1 MPESLEILKMR
12 VLICFLNENARI
24 CTVTGLAT
32 MFGECKQKMHRIFA
46 TLEKE
51 GLLNRSNPRSP
62 VLTELGREK
71 AHYYENRINIVLNHL
86 LYEGLDMDNAEHDAY
101 AWALFSSDKG
111 MEIIKSSEQRYRAK
125 YELRKREQFDGT
137 ELCKHLHDGEYRLPF
152 LIYKEHMTDGNNL
165 SMSNSGF
172 EHPCILTVTNGEGT
186 IQLRPKE
193 ILARSQMTGQEMI
206 GRVRMLMYWDGMTF
220 KNAETVNGMLTFPAS
235 TLSFLNIGSGME
247 QILHGSVCLK
257 MQCSVGTNHMPEA
270 TAIFAAM
277 L

>member
-32 MFGECKQKMHRIFA
+32 MFGEGKQKMHRIFA

-165 SMSNSGF
+165 SMSNGGF

-193 ILARSQMTGQEMI
+193 IWARSQMTGQEMI

-220 KNAETVNGMLTFPAS
+220 RNAETVNGMLTFPAS

>member
-32 MFGECKQKMHRIFA
+32 MFGEGKQKMHRIFA

-165 SMSNSGF
+165 SMSNGGF

-193 ILARSQMTGQEMI
+193 IWARSQMTGQEMI

-220 KNAETVNGMLTFPAS
+220 RNADTVNGMLTFPAS

>member
-1 MPESLEILKMR
+1 MPESLEILKMG

-32 MFGECKQKMHRIFA
+32 MFGEGKQKMHRIFA

-193 ILARSQMTGQEMI
+193 IWARSQMTGQEMI

>member
-32 MFGECKQKMHRIFA
+32 MFGEGKQKMHRIFA

-152 LIYKEHMTDGNNL
+152 LIYKEHMTNGNNL

-193 ILARSQMTGQEMI
+193 IWARSQMTGQEMI
-206 GRVRMLMYWDGMTF
+206 GRVRMLMYWDGMMF

>member
-1 MPESLEILKMR
+1 MSESLEILKMR

-32 MFGECKQKMHRIFA
+32 MFGEGKQKIHRIFA

-165 SMSNSGF
+165 SMSNGGF

-193 ILARSQMTGQEMI
+193 IWARSQMTGQEMI

>member
-1 MPESLEILKMR
+1 MLESLEILKMR
-12 VLICFLNENARI
+12 VFICFLNENARI

-32 MFGECKQKMHRIFA
+32 MFGEGKQKMHRIFA

-193 ILARSQMTGQEMI
+193 IWARSQMTGQEMI

>member
-32 MFGECKQKMHRIFA
+32 MFGEGKQKMHRIFA

-193 ILARSQMTGQEMI
+193 IWARSQMTGQEMI

-220 KNAETVNGMLTFPAS
+220 KNAETVNGMLTLPAS

>member
-24 CTVTGLAT
+24 CTVTGLAA
-32 MFGECKQKMHRIFA
+32 MFGEGKQKMHRIFA

-62 VLTELGREK
+62 MLTELGREK
-71 AHYYENRINIVLNHL
+71 AHYYENRVNIVLNHL

-165 SMSNSGF
+165 SMSNGGF

-193 ILARSQMTGQEMI
+193 IWARSQMTGQEMI

>member
-32 MFGECKQKMHRIFA
+32 MFGEGKQKMHRIFA

-51 GLLNRSNPRSP
+51 GLLNRSNHRSP

-125 YELRKREQFDGT
+125 YELRKREQFDGS

-165 SMSNSGF
+165 SMSNGGF

-193 ILARSQMTGQEMI
+193 IWARSQMTGQEMI

>member
-24 CTVTGLAT
+24 CTVTGLAA
-32 MFGECKQKMHRIFA
+32 MFGEGKQKMHRIFA

-71 AHYYENRINIVLNHL
+71 AHYYENRVNIVLNHL

-165 SMSNSGF
+165 SMSNGGF

-193 ILARSQMTGQEMI
+193 IWARSQMTGQEMI

-270 TAIFAAM
+270 TAIFVAM

>member
-1 MPESLEILKMR
+1 MSESLEILKMR

-32 MFGECKQKMHRIFA
+32 MFGEGKQKMHRIFA

-193 ILARSQMTGQEMI
+193 IWARSQMTGQEMI

>member
-32 MFGECKQKMHRIFA
+32 MFGEGKQKMHRIFT

-137 ELCKHLHDGEYRLPF
+137 ELCKHLHDGKYRLPF

-193 ILARSQMTGQEMI
+193 IWARSQMTGQEMI

>member
-32 MFGECKQKMHRIFA
+32 MFGEGKQKMHRIFA

-51 GLLNRSNPRSP
+51 GLLNRSNPRNP

-165 SMSNSGF
+165 SMSNGGF

-193 ILARSQMTGQEMI
+193 IWARSQMTGQEMI

>member
-32 MFGECKQKMHRIFA
+32 MFGEGKQKMHRIFA

-137 ELCKHLHDGEYRLPF
+137 ELCKHLHDGEYRLPL

-193 ILARSQMTGQEMI
+193 IWARSQMTGQEMI

>member
-32 MFGECKQKMHRIFA
+32 MFGEGKQKMHRIFA

-51 GLLNRSNPRSP
+51 GLLNRNNPRSP

-193 ILARSQMTGQEMI
+193 IWARSQMTGQEMI

>member
-32 MFGECKQKMHRIFA
+32 MFGEGKQKIHRIFA

-193 ILARSQMTGQEMI
+193 IWARSQMTGQEMI

>member
-32 MFGECKQKMHRIFA
+32 MFGEGKQKMHRIFA

-193 ILARSQMTGQEMI
+193 IWARSQMTGQEMI

-247 QILHGSVCLK
+247 QILHGSVFLK

>member
-12 VLICFLNENARI
+12 VLICFFNENARI

-32 MFGECKQKMHRIFA
+32 MFGEGKQKMHRIFA

-51 GLLNRSNPRSP
+51 GLLNRSNTRSP

-193 ILARSQMTGQEMI
+193 IWARSQMTGQEMI

>member
-32 MFGECKQKMHRIFA
+32 MFGEGKQKMHRIFA

-62 VLTELGREK
+62 VLTELGRAK

-193 ILARSQMTGQEMI
+193 IWARSRMTGQEMI

>member
-24 CTVTGLAT
+24 CTVTGLAA
-32 MFGECKQKMHRIFA
+32 MFGEGKQKMHRIFA

-165 SMSNSGF
+165 SMSNGGF
-172 EHPCILTVTNGEGT
+172 EHPCMLTVTNGKGT

-193 ILARSQMTGQEMI
+193 IWARSQMTGQEMI

>member
-32 MFGECKQKMHRIFA
+32 MFGEGKQKMHRIFA

-172 EHPCILTVTNGEGT
+172 EHPCILTVTNGKGT

-193 ILARSQMTGQEMI
+193 IWARSQMTGQEMI

>member
-32 MFGECKQKMHRIFA
+32 MFGEGKQKMHRIFA

-172 EHPCILTVTNGEGT
+172 EHPCILTVTNGKGT

-193 ILARSQMTGQEMI
+193 IWARSQMTGQEMI
-206 GRVRMLMYWDGMTF
+206 GRVRMLMYWDGMMF

>member
-24 CTVTGLAT
+24 CTVTGLAA
-32 MFGECKQKMHRIFA
+32 MFGEGKQKMHRIFA

-71 AHYYENRINIVLNHL
+71 AHYYENRINVVLNHL

-165 SMSNSGF
+165 SMSNGGF

-193 ILARSQMTGQEMI
+193 IWARSQMTGQEMI

>member
-32 MFGECKQKMHRIFA
+32 MFGEGKQKMHRIFA

-125 YELRKREQFDGT
+125 YELRKREQFNGT

-165 SMSNSGF
+165 SMSNGGF

-193 ILARSQMTGQEMI
+193 IWARSQMTGQEMI

-270 TAIFAAM
+270 MAIFAAM

>member
-24 CTVTGLAT
+24 CTVTGLAA
-32 MFGECKQKMHRIFA
+32 MFGEGKQKMHRIFA

-193 ILARSQMTGQEMI
+193 IWARSQMTGQEMI

>member
-32 MFGECKQKMHRIFA
+32 MFGEGKQKMHRIFA

-111 MEIIKSSEQRYRAK
+111 MEIIKSSEQRYHAK

-165 SMSNSGF
+165 SMSNGGF

-193 ILARSQMTGQEMI
+193 IWARSQMTGQEMI

>member
-32 MFGECKQKMHRIFA
+32 MFGEGKQKMHRIFA

-137 ELCKHLHDGEYRLPF
+137 ELCEHLHDGEYRLPF

-165 SMSNSGF
+165 SMSNGGF

-193 ILARSQMTGQEMI
+193 IWARSQMTGQEMI

-220 KNAETVNGMLTFPAS
+220 KNAATVNGMLTFPAS

>member
-24 CTVTGLAT
+24 CTVTGLAI
-32 MFGECKQKMHRIFA
+32 MFGEGKQKMHRIFA

-165 SMSNSGF
+165 SMSNGGF

-193 ILARSQMTGQEMI
+193 IWARSQMTGQEMI

>member
-24 CTVTGLAT
+24 CTVTGLAA
-32 MFGECKQKMHRIFA
+32 MFGEGKQKMHRIFA

-125 YELRKREQFDGT
+125 YEVRKREQFDGT

-165 SMSNSGF
+165 SMSNGGF

-193 ILARSQMTGQEMI
+193 IWARSQMTGQEMI

>member
-32 MFGECKQKMHRIFA
+32 MFGEGKQKMHRIFA

-62 VLTELGREK
+62 VLTVLGREK
-71 AHYYENRINIVLNHL
+71 AHYYENRINVVLNHL

-137 ELCKHLHDGEYRLPF
+137 ELCKHLCDGEYRLPF

-193 ILARSQMTGQEMI
+193 IWARSQMTGQEMI

>member
-32 MFGECKQKMHRIFA
+32 MFGEGKQKMHRIFA

-172 EHPCILTVTNGEGT
+172 EHPCILTVTNSEGT

-193 ILARSQMTGQEMI
+193 IWARSQMTGQEMI

>member
-1 MPESLEILKMR
+1 
-12 VLICFLNENARI
+12 
-24 CTVTGLAT
+24 
-32 MFGECKQKMHRIFA
+32 MFGEGKQKMHRIFA

-137 ELCKHLHDGEYRLPF
+137 ELCKHLHDGKYRLPF

-193 ILARSQMTGQEMI
+193 IWARSQMTGQEMI

-220 KNAETVNGMLTFPAS
+220 KSAETVNGMLTFPAS

>member
-32 MFGECKQKMHRIFA
+32 MFGEGKQKMHRIFA

-152 LIYKEHMTDGNNL
+152 LIYKEHMTDGDNL

-193 ILARSQMTGQEMI
+193 IWARSQMTGQEMI

>member
-32 MFGECKQKMHRIFA
+32 MFGEGKQKMHRIFA

-125 YELRKREQFDGT
+125 YELRKREQFGGT

-193 ILARSQMTGQEMI
+193 IWARSQMTGQKMI

>member
-1 MPESLEILKMR
+1 MSESLEILKMR

-32 MFGECKQKMHRIFA
+32 MFGEGKQKMHRIFA

-152 LIYKEHMTDGNNL
+152 LIYKEHITDGNNL

-193 ILARSQMTGQEMI
+193 IWARSQMTGQEMI

>member
-32 MFGECKQKMHRIFA
+32 MFGEGKQKMHRIFA

-62 VLTELGREK
+62 VLTVLGREK
-71 AHYYENRINIVLNHL
+71 AHYYENRINVVLNHL

-152 LIYKEHMTDGNNL
+152 LMYKEHMTDGNNL

-193 ILARSQMTGQEMI
+193 IWARSQMTGQEMI
-206 GRVRMLMYWDGMTF
+206 GRVRMLMYSDGMTF
-220 KNAETVNGMLTFPAS
+220 KNGETVIGMHTFPAS

>member
-32 MFGECKQKMHRIFA
+32 MFGEGKQKMHRIFA

-101 AWALFSSDKG
+101 ALALFSSDKG

-193 ILARSQMTGQEMI
+193 IWARSQMTGQEMI

>member
-24 CTVTGLAT
+24 CTVTGLAA
-32 MFGECKQKMHRIFA
+32 MFGEGKQKMHRIFA

-101 AWALFSSDKG
+101 AGALFSSDKG

-125 YELRKREQFDGT
+125 YELRKREQFDGA
-137 ELCKHLHDGEYRLPF
+137 ELCKHLHDGEYKLPF

-165 SMSNSGF
+165 SMSNGGF

-193 ILARSQMTGQEMI
+193 IWARSQMTGQEMI

>member
-1 MPESLEILKMR
+1 MPESLEIMKMR

-24 CTVTGLAT
+24 CTVTGLAA
-32 MFGECKQKMHRIFA
+32 MFGEGKQKMHRIFA

-137 ELCKHLHDGEYRLPF
+137 ELCKHLPDGEYRLPF

-193 ILARSQMTGQEMI
+193 IWARSQMTGQEMI

>member
-1 MPESLEILKMR
+1 MSESLEILKMR

-32 MFGECKQKMHRIFA
+32 MFGEGKQKMHRIFA

-51 GLLNRSNPRSP
+51 DLLNRSNPRSP

-165 SMSNSGF
+165 SMSNGGF

-193 ILARSQMTGQEMI
+193 IWARSQMTGQEMI